1 MINTLML
8 GKKFGVACGLLTIAF
23 WTTAT
28 SAFSQDQKVV
38 DSLAQNLSV
47 AQQDSNKVK
56 TFLNLAR
63 LYYQT
68 NPDSFF
74 LCTHQALDLARK
86 IEWPRGI
93 ANSTNNIGL
102 LLSDTGNH
110 QLAITYLE
118 ESLLINREIGAKLNI
133 INNLTNI
140 GRIYYRQGDFVKSS
154 DYFFD
159 ALEIAEAI
167 NNHEKIAMI
176 GTNLTATFCSEKDWV
191 KGEKYARLTLHHSE
205 LANAPIHSFKS
216 YIALG
221 EIRAEQFDTLGAKS
235 FFESA
240 LEVCQKNDFKLLSA
254 EALSNLARIESN
266 YDTALA
272 TILKARKILD
282 ELSPNSLNSV
292 MNLEALGVLYLNLY
306 QSRSSAAGRKVF
318 LQKAEYYL
326 QEKVRRCSELNYTEA
341 LALGLNQLVKVQ
353 ELKGDFKL
361 AHQYSNQYH
370 AINDS
375 LYSQESKNKIATIE
389 GQREV
394 ALRDKEI
401 ELNKVA
407 LSAQRKQNIGL
418 TLGLGLVFI
427 IGILLYR
434 QNRIRKRTNA
444 ELVHLNNQLDEANK
458 VKAKFFAILSHDL
471 RSPLARLINFLH
483 LQKEAPDLLTGQQ
496 ATVHQQKI
504 VTSAEAL
511 LENMETVLLWG
522 KGQMVDF
529 KPVKKKIFIVNL
541 FKQIEVAFKDYEN
554 IQLSFSDTEKIEI
567 ITDENYLFTIMQNL
581 TANATKA
588 LDGTTDG
595 SIRWKAEKQNDG
607 RVTLSIT
614 DNGPGL
620 SEDQRDKLLNGQEIT
635 GNKNGFGFH
644 IIRDLTKAIEC
655 TIEVESELGSG
666 TTFLLHC

>member
-1 MINTLML
+1 ML
-8 GKKFGVACGLLTIAF
+8 GKKFGVACGLLTIAL

-28 SAFSQDQKVV
+28 SAFSQDQKLV

-47 AQQDSNKVK
+47 AQEDSNKVK

-86 IEWPRGI
+86 IEWPKGI

-118 ESLLINREIGAKLNI
+118 ESLRINREISAKLNI
-133 INNLTNI
+133 INNLTNL

-266 YDTALA
+266 YDNALA

-306 QSRSSAAGRKVF
+306 QSRSSAAQRKVF

-326 QEKVRRCSELNYTEA
+326 QEKVRKCTELNYIEA

-361 AHQYSNQYH
+361 AHQYSKQYH

-401 ELNKVA
+401 ELNKLA
-407 LSAQRKQNIGL
+407 LSTQRKQNIAL
-418 TLGLGLVFI
+418 TLGLGLVVI
-427 IGILLYR
+427 IGALLYR
-434 QNRIRKRTNA
+434 QNQIRKKTNA
-444 ELVHLNNQLDEANK
+444 ELVHLNSQLDEANK

-496 ATVHQQKI
+496 ATIHQQKI

-529 KPVKKKIFIVNL
+529 KPVKKKILISSL
-541 FKQIEVAFKDYEN
+541 FKQLDDTFKDYERVH
-554 IQLSFSDTEKIEI
+554 LSFSDSENIEI
-567 ITDENYLFTIMQNL
+567 TTDENYLFTIMQNL
-581 TANATKA
+581 TANAMKA

-595 SIRWKAEKQNDG
+595 SIRWKAEKQNDSKI
-607 RVTLSIT
+607 TLSIT

-620 SEDQRDKLLNGQEIT
+620 NEDQRDKLLNSQEIT
-635 GNKNGFGFH
+635 ANKNGFGFH
-644 IIRDLTKAIEC
+644 IIRDLAKAIEC
-655 TIEVESELGSG
+655 TIEVESKLDSG
-666 TTFLLHC
+666 TTFRLHC